1 MSEGSGL
8 FVGGISPFYLFETEY
23 HSLFYL
29 VESHKNEPLF
39 HGVNVA
45 TKAAL
50 ISLVAH
56 FEAFCKHQFAALLNI
71 WPVLL
76 RDFAMK
82 RPQSSINMS
91 DLASLFDQ
99 VKEKIGFVVAEQYDF
114 GSATQING
122 LFRDLVNTT
131 PFSCDDAA
139 RFDSI
144 LTKRHLLVHHGG
156 YYTLQHLKKSA
167 MAKEIQDRAFKDCI
181 VIETED
187 YHRMG
192 DFMFDMAMKVTR
204 VTVVG
209 LDRKWKAIGADTIY
223 PIEALQQ
230 LLTGV
235 HDLLDEVVASTDP

>member
-1 MSEGSGL
+1 
-8 FVGGISPFYLFETEY
+8 
-23 HSLFYL
+23 
-29 VESHKNEPLF
+29 
-39 HGVNVA
+39 
-45 TKAAL
+45 
-50 ISLVAH
+50 
-56 FEAFCKHQFAALLNI
+56 
-71 WPVLL
+71 
-76 RDFAMK
+76 
-82 RPQSSINMS
+82 
-91 DLASLFDQ
+91 
-99 VKEKIGFVVAEQYDF
+99 
-114 GSATQING
+114 
-122 LFRDLVNTT
+122 
-131 PFSCDDAA
+131 
-139 RFDSI
+139 
-144 LTKRHLLVHHGG
+144 
-156 YYTLQHLKKSA
+156 